1 MSSVRNLRK
10 AIFGYD
16 IFISY
21 SRKDGLDYA
30 YAIAQY
36 FMKKG
41 YECYIDQLSSISP
54 GAALPQNIKE
64 AVKRSATFV
73 LVGSEGT
80 HLSEPVAN
88 EIDLFLTNNK
98 NKPLIPITIEGSI
111 NDRAIWY
118 RNIFG
123 LLLIDDSK
131 ENLKN
136 ATSSDDVL
144 NRIENSLTFKKKSK
158 KLRQTTIAILG
169 IGILLSGYLVYQKKQ
184 NMQEAKRTQI
194 NLLHA
199 TARDYYI
206 KKDYPKA
213 LNELIEISKIDDD
226 SKESF
231 NLLVEGVKECISK
244 DNFFNGIPYL
254 SKISELFSKR
264 FPEEFSNIHCQFLFN
279 ESESLLKIYR
289 EKNPAKND
297 FINRILSCILNKIH
311 SYPNYKDSV
320 YGFFKNHYYRPLSTN
335 TYSSKSDSYYLG
347 HPRINLSISHNGDFV
362 SWSDENV
369 ISIDKLNGEKV
380 FSIKFDTIFK
390 ANYIRSSSAP
400 IIIFSTDN
408 SNKLVS
414 CYSYGLKDKFLE
426 FAIVYVGGIQIKRIN
441 NPVFISLKENNVE
454 MDIKDDIYLNGNLSY
469 KYCFSKISNDS
480 IFLRPNENF
489 NATYTYLDPVEISGI
504 DKAKKLLVGKEL
516 VIKENNGD
524 IIQKLETASQFN
536 NSITYAK
543 DSSLILVERSA
554 NTPNNYLA
562 TYLFDH
568 KINFISVLRFS
579 NNPVFIPGN
588 KYILDIETQS
598 LWYSDPKESFSE
610 RKWNSILTKEQK
622 RRYGIEFN

>member
-289 EKNPAKND
+289 KKTLL
-297 FINRILSCILNKIH
+297 RTIL
-311 SYPNYKDSV
+311 
-320 YGFFKNHYYRPLSTN
+320 
-335 TYSSKSDSYYLG
+335 
-347 HPRINLSISHNGDFV
+347 
-362 SWSDENV
+362 
-369 ISIDKLNGEKV
+369 
-380 FSIKFDTIFK
+380 
-390 ANYIRSSSAP
+390 
-400 IIIFSTDN
+400 
-408 SNKLVS
+408 
-414 CYSYGLKDKFLE
+414 
-426 FAIVYVGGIQIKRIN
+426 
-441 NPVFISLKENNVE
+441 
-454 MDIKDDIYLNGNLSY
+454 
-469 KYCFSKISNDS
+469 
-480 IFLRPNENF
+480 
-489 NATYTYLDPVEISGI
+489 
-504 DKAKKLLVGKEL
+504 
-516 VIKENNGD
+516 
-524 IIQKLETASQFN
+524 
-536 NSITYAK
+536 
-543 DSSLILVERSA
+543 
-554 NTPNNYLA
+554 
-562 TYLFDH
+562 
-568 KINFISVLRFS
+568 
-579 NNPVFIPGN
+579 
-588 KYILDIETQS
+588 
-598 LWYSDPKESFSE
+598 
-610 RKWNSILTKEQK
+610 
-622 RRYGIEFN
+622 